1 MKKTTLFLAAGLVL
15 SLAACNNST
24 DSKKEAEKQNDS
36 TFDNKGTGTAAGDSA
51 DMKKDA
57 SFAVA
62 AADGGML
69 EVQLGQLAQ
78 TNASSATIKSFGK
91 EMIADHGKANQEL
104 MSLAQTKGIV
114 LPGSLSDKHQS
125 TYNDLAT
132 KKGADFDKAYID
144 LMVSDH
150 KDVAD
155 AFQQEAD
162 KGNDPD
168 IKAWAGKTL
177 PTIQHH
183 LEMAKMAQDKVKK

>member
-1 MKKTTLFLAAGLVL
+1 MKNTTLFFAAGLVL
-15 SLAACNNST
+15 TMAACNNST

-36 TFDNKGTGTAAGDSA
+36 TFGNKGTGTAAGDSA

-78 TNASSATIKSFGK
+78 TNGSSAAIKSFGK
-91 EMIADHGKANQEL
+91 EMVADHGKANQEL
-104 MSLAQTKGIV
+104 AALAQTKGIV
-114 LPGSLSDKHQS
+114 LPTSLSAKHQD
-125 TYNDLAT
+125 TYNDLAA
-132 KKGADFDKAYID
+132 KKGVDFDKAYAD

-150 KDVAD
+150 KEDID
-155 AFQQEAD
+155 EFQKEAD

-177 PTIQHH
+177 PT
-183 LEMAKMAQDKVKK
+183 

>member
-1 MKKTTLFLAAGLVL
+1 MKKTTLFLAAGLAL
-15 SLAACNNST
+15 TLAACNNST

-36 TFDNKGTGTAAGDSA
+36 TFDNKNTTAAGGDSA

-57 SFAVA
+57 SFAVE